1 MGNVSM
7 LKDLEILQE
16 LKKIDLE
23 IDQLQYNK
31 NTYPKRIDQL
41 NETLKTEKKKSEVKR
56 QTLLDLEKKKKSLEL
71 DLSDKEAK
79 IKKSEERMMAVKSNE
94 EYQAMKREIEIT
106 RQDNGVIEE
115 QILEVMLQI
124 DDVKNN
130 LNQFEAETAK
140 CSQTVTQEIENIQN
154 DLSHIDETLTEKN
167 KLRQVKIQELSSE
180 TLSIYQRIRTKESLA
195 VSETIRGKCIGCSMT
210 LPPQLYNQ
218 IQKGDALHFC
228 PNCLRILVYSEA
240 K

>member
-41 NETLKTEKKKSEVKR
+41 NETLKTEKEKVALKR
-56 QTLLDLEKKKKSLEL
+56 QALLDLEKKKKSLEL

-106 RQDNGVIEE
+106 KQENGLIEE
-115 QILEVMLQI
+115 QILEMMLQI
-124 DDVKNN
+124 DDVKNS

-140 CSQTVTQEIENIQN
+140 NSQAMLQEIQKVKG
-154 DLSHIDETLTEKN
+154 DLSHIDESLNEKN
-167 KLRQVKIQELSSE
+167 KLRQAKVQDLSSD
-180 TLSIYQRIRTKESLA
+180 TLSVYQRIRTKE
-195 VSETIRGKCIGCSMT
+195 
-210 LPPQLYNQ
+210 
-218 IQKGDALHFC
+218 
-228 PNCLRILVYSEA
+228 
-240 K
+240 

>member
-1 MGNVSM
+1 M

-16 LKKIDLE
+16 LQKIDLE

-41 NETLKTEKKKSEVKR
+41 NETLKTEKEKVAIKR
-56 QTLLDLEKKKKSLEL
+56 QALLDLEKKKKSLEF

-79 IKKSEERMMAVKSNE
+79 IKKSEEKMMAVKSNE

-106 RQDNGVIEE
+106 KQENGVVEE

-124 DDVKNN
+124 DDVKNS

-140 CSQTVTQEIENIQN
+140 RSQTVTQEIQNVQN
-154 DLSHIDETLTEKN
+154 DLSHVDETLNEKN
-167 KLRQVKIQELSSE
+167 KLRQGKVEELSSE

-195 VSETIRGKCIGCSMT
+195 VSETVRGKCIGCSMS

-218 IQKGDALHFC
+218 IQRGDALHFC
-228 PNCLRILVYSEA
+228 PNCLRILVYSVA
-240 K
+240 PQ